1 MKRKMTEIGTSLIF
15 SSFFFPFP
23 FFISFAPQPFN
34 SKHLSCKDSADVV
47 VAVVGVEWGGGLE
60 RAPLTRPHSLIPVTV
75 MSTSRVP
82 FACLCRLRR
91 APRSHPVYGLSN
103 GLRTHY
109 QQSRAALLG
118 PPLHP
123 STPPPPPPC
132 QLASAV

>member
-1 MKRKMTEIGTSLIF
+1 MKRKMTEISTSRIF
-15 SSFFFPFP
+15 SFFFPFP

-47 VAVVGVEWGGGLE
+47 VVAAVGVEGGGGLE

-82 FACLCRLRR
+82 FARLCRLRR

-103 GLRTHY
+103 GLQTHY
-109 QQSRAALLG
+109 QQSRAALLRP
-118 PPLHP
+118 PPLN
-123 STPPPPPPC
+123 PPPPC